1 MVDDCNDG
9 KANANVVTMAV
20 CVKGQAQLRLEST
33 KTASGRPHQHT
44 VAYVNISQSSH
55 KTDLG
60 VLIPFYLSVMMIVL
74 MLCTHDYSW
83 FRTWVWI
90 ITMLDCLCKDP
101 TVLSDNQQS
110 LFILTKPYCALKFM
124 SDRSSQSSL
133 SLTSGSNGSSSDM
146 QDNVSP
152 SHNSAQ
158 SSNPTLLDRIRSHHS
173 GQPTE
178 PIRLTFSDALK
189 FGLGS
194 SGGGS

>member
-1 MVDDCNDG
+1 
-9 KANANVVTMAV
+9 
-20 CVKGQAQLRLEST
+20 
-33 KTASGRPHQHT
+33 
-44 VAYVNISQSSH
+44 
-55 KTDLG
+55 
-60 VLIPFYLSVMMIVL
+60 
-74 MLCTHDYSW
+74 
-83 FRTWVWI
+83 
-90 ITMLDCLCKDP
+90 MLDCLCKGL

-124 SDRSSQSSL
+124 SERSSQSSL

-178 PIRLTFSDALK
+178 PIRLTFSDAFK
-189 FGLGS
+189 FELGS
-194 SGGGS
+194 SGGGSQPTIELKLSHQSRSNEPTRVILIGKPSNPTP